1 MSSACATSSFAPAHG
16 SPVRRSALARWGVRL
31 ALLAVLG
38 SLLAPLARLSAEVAT
53 GKLGG
58 LCLAS
63 AVYGLST
70 DGATPGTPDGAA
82 AVGLDTCQGCASSLM
97 TPPPVATTAEPPALR
112 LVVATAFAE
121 RLAERPAFERPPGR
135 APPALV

>member
-1 MSSACATSSFAPAHG
+1 MLLACAAIP
-16 SPVRRSALARWGVRL
+16 PVRRPPEHHSALARWGVRL

-53 GKLGG
+53 GQLGG

-63 AVYGLST
+63 AVYGLN
-70 DGATPGTPDGAA
+70 AEAANPGTPDSAPA
-82 AVGLDTCQGCASSLM
+82 TAGLDSCQGCASSLM
-97 TPPPVATTAEPPALR
+97 TPPPTATTVEVPAAR
-112 LVVATAFAE
+112 LLVAAAFAK

-135 APPALV
+135 APPAFV